1 MQPVDLN
8 YSKSPILSTE
18 LNNHYSS
25 SVSTQYD

>member
-8 YSKSPILSTE
+8 YKQSPILSAK

-25 SVSTQYD
+25 GVSMQ